1 MRKKFLASLL
11 GCGIFSLGFLQNTSA
26 SQTNVYIQNYLY
38 PSSSYTTVTPVG
50 YTYYIRSARELNWV
64 SYMVTQGYN
73 FQGCT
78 IEIMSDLDFSNEGFM
93 PIGTYYVPFQ
103 GTINGN
109 GHWMRNLTLNYPG
122 YYSIGFV
129 GYLGYYGTING
140 VNISS
145 SCRFTAYGTVGGL
158 VGWNSGTVNHCSSSA
173 TLIAVDDFVGEIV
186 GYNDGYGRVEDCEAC
201 VLSNHSSGQ
210 GKKVGIFAGDNAG
223 RISNCRTFFF
233 YPW

>member
-122 YYSIGFV
+122 YYSIGFMAK
-129 GYLGYYGTING
+129 GWPKLKQLLNALGIK
-140 VNISS
+140 
-145 SCRFTAYGTVGGL
+145 F
-158 VGWNSGTVNHCSSSA
+158 
-173 TLIAVDDFVGEIV
+173 EIDK
-186 GYNDGYGRVEDCEAC
+186 NLKERK
-201 VLSNHSSGQ
+201 GQ
-210 GKKVGIFAGDNAG
+210 FLTPEGAKILGI
-223 RISNCRTFFF
+223 
-233 YPW
+233 